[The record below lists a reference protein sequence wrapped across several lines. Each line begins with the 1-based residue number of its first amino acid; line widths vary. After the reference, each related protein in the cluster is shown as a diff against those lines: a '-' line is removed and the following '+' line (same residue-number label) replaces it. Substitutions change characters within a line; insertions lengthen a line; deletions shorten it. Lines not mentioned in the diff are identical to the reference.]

1 MRTGL
6 YLLPLLML
14 LASCAKPGSENTA
27 ATAADPVDAFPKLCS
42 FLARADSAASEKAL
56 RRFFSEISAD
66 TAALRE
72 VAKQA
77 ELRLNN
83 PASPVRN
90 ESSFISIATALLA
103 ANNLPSD
110 IRDRVEE
117 HLRLAS
123 LNRPGTIATDFNYVD
138 RHGNRSNL
146 HSLQSEQTMVVFYDP
161 ECPHCMEIL
170 DKLAAN
176 PRINAAIANKELTV
190 LAIYTEGK
198 TDVWKNALDEMPPN
212 WLVGCDQ
219 SGIVE
224 NDLYNLPAMPI
235 VYLLDSEKR
244 VILKDPNTNTL

>member
-1 MRTGL
+1 MRYGL

-14 LASCAKPGSENTA
+14 LASCAKPGSESVA
-27 ATAADPVDAFPKLCS
+27 AAEDPVDSFPTLCS

-66 TAALRE
+66 TAALRK
-72 VAKQA
+72 VAEQA
-77 ELRLNN
+77 ECHLNN
-83 PASPVRN
+83 PASPARN
-90 ESSFISIATALLA
+90 EGSFISVATALLA
-103 ANNLPSD
+103 AENLPVD
-110 IRDRVEE
+110 VRDRFEE
-117 HLRLAS
+117 HLRLAR

-146 HSLQSEQTMVVFYDP
+146 HSLQSPRTMVVFYDP
-161 ECPHCMEIL
+161 ECPHCKEIL
-170 DKLAAN
+170 DQLAAN
-176 PRINAAIANKELTV
+176 PRINAAIANKKLTV

-212 WLVGCDQ
+212 WLIGCDQ

-224 NDLYNLPAMPI
+224 NDLYDLPAMPI

-244 VILKDPNTNTL
+244 VILKDPNPNTL